1 MKAENNVSVGKR
13 VCVCVVSHPL
23 ILLEGESV
31 IPELGCMQMTNSTT
45 ATL

>member
-1 MKAENNVSVGKR
+1 MKADNNVSVGKGVC

-31 IPELGCMQMTNSTT
+31 IPELGRLHAND
-45 ATL
+45 